1 MMETDNNCRIHI
13 AIAKVKTMFL
23 PGAVRGQD
31 LVNDAG
37 LKQVLQKFD
46 YVAVRPDV
54 QQCKTTEAG
63 DMKCVTGT
71 EITGIKWRHLPED
84 HIKEQTLY
92 HGLAPVTAL
101 QVAGSATIL
110 AELLKQAINC
120 GSQE

>member
-84 HIKEQTLY
+84 HIKE
-92 HGLAPVTAL
+92 
-101 QVAGSATIL
+101 
-110 AELLKQAINC
+110 
-120 GSQE
+120 